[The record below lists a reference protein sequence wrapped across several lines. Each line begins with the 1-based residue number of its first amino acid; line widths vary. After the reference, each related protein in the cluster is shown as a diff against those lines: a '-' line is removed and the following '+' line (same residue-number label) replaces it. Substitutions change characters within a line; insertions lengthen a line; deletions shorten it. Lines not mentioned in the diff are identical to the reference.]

1 MRKILVLFFILFS
14 NYSLA
19 MEWSTEKITDDWEE
33 TTRTLIFSEN
43 VYPNKP
49 LEFPYQNPTVY
60 LYWDCDYG
68 DFTMRNTANNILD
81 TDIAD
86 GYNLIQHDIK
96 IDGDIK
102 SITSYQQ
109 WSSEYITLD
118 WYNNLN
124 LQSATE
130 LVVRLN
136 HYSDGYRQYTVDLS
150 NFVPINGCN

>member
-1 MRKILVLFFILFS
+1 MKKILILFFLLFS

-19 MEWSTEKITDDWEE
+19 LEWSTEKITDEWEG
-33 TTRTLIFSEN
+33 TTRTLIFSDYIN
-43 VYPNKP
+43 PNKP
-49 LEFPYQNPTVY
+49 LDFPYQNPTVY
-60 LYWDCDYG
+60 MYWDCDNG
-68 DFTMRNTANNILD
+68 GFTMRNTASNILD

-136 HYSDGYRQYTVDLS
+136 HYSDGYRQYTFDLS
-150 NFVPINGCN
+150 NFDPINGCN

>member
-1 MRKILVLFFILFS
+1 MEKILIIFFILFS

-19 MEWSTEKITDDWEE
+19 LEWSTEKITDEWEG
-33 TTRTLIFSEN
+33 TTRTLIFSDYIN
-43 VYPNKP
+43 PNKP
-49 LEFPYQNPTVY
+49 LDFPYQNPTVY
-60 LYWDCDYG
+60 MYWDCDNG
-68 DFTMRNTANNILD
+68 GFTMRNTASNILD

-102 SITSYQQ
+102 PITSYQQ
-109 WSSEYITLD
+109 WSSEFITLD

-136 HYSDGYRQYTVDLS
+136 HYSDGYRQYTFDLS
-150 NFVPINGCN
+150 NFDPINGCN

>member
-1 MRKILVLFFILFS
+1 MKKILILFFLLFS

-19 MEWSTEKITDDWEE
+19 LEWSTEKITDDWEE
-33 TTRTLIFSEN
+33 TTRTLIFSDYVN
-43 VYPNKP
+43 PNKP
-49 LEFPYQNPTVY
+49 LDFPYQNPTVY
-60 LYWDCDYG
+60 MYWDCDNG
-68 DFTMRNTANNILD
+68 GFTMRNTANNILD

-96 IDGDIK
+96 IDGDVK

-109 WSSEYITLD
+109 WNSEYITLD

-136 HYSDGYRQYTVDLS
+136 HYSDGYRQYTFDLS
-150 NFVPINGCN
+150 NFDPINGCN

>member
-1 MRKILVLFFILFS
+1 MKKILILFFILFS

-19 MEWSTEKITDDWEE
+19 LEWSTEKITDEWEG
-33 TTRTLIFSEN
+33 TTRTLIFSDYIN
-43 VYPNKP
+43 PNKP
-49 LEFPYQNPTVY
+49 LDFPYQNPTVY
-60 LYWDCDYG
+60 MYWDCDNG
-68 DFTMRNTANNILD
+68 GFTMRNTASNILD

-96 IDGDIK
+96 IDGDVK

-109 WSSEYITLD
+109 WNSEYITLD

-136 HYSDGYRQYTVDLS
+136 HYSDGYRQYTFDLS
-150 NFVPINGCN
+150 NFDPINGCN

>member
-1 MRKILVLFFILFS
+1 MKKILILFFILFS

-19 MEWSTEKITDDWEE
+19 LEWSTEKITDEWEG
-33 TTRTLIFSEN
+33 TTRTLIFSDYVN
-43 VYPNKP
+43 PNKP
-49 LEFPYQNPTVY
+49 LDFPYQNPTVY
-60 LYWDCDYG
+60 MYWDCDVG
-68 DFTMRNTANNILD
+68 GFTMRNTASNILD

-86 GYNLIQHDIK
+86 GYSLIQHDIK

-102 SITSYQQ
+102 PITSYQQ

-136 HYSDGYRQYTVDLS
+136 HYSDGYRQYTFDLS
-150 NFVPINGCN
+150 NFDHINGCY

>member
-1 MRKILVLFFILFS
+1 MKKILILFFILFS
-14 NYSLA
+14 NYSLSL
-19 MEWSTEKITDDWEE
+19 EWSTEKITDEWEG
-33 TTRTLIFSEN
+33 TTRTLIFSDYIN
-43 VYPNKP
+43 PNKP
-49 LEFPYQNPTVY
+49 LDFPYQNPTVY
-60 LYWDCDYG
+60 MYWDCDNG
-68 DFTMRNTANNILD
+68 GFTMRNTASNILD

-136 HYSDGYRQYTVDLS
+136 HYSDGYRQYTFDLS
-150 NFVPINGCN
+150 NFDPINGCN

>member
-1 MRKILVLFFILFS
+1 MKKILILFFIFFS

-19 MEWSTEKITDDWEE
+19 LEWSTEKITDDWEE
-33 TTRTLIFSEN
+33 TTRTLIFSDYIN
-43 VYPNKP
+43 PNKP
-49 LEFPYQNPTVY
+49 LGFPYQDPTVY
-60 LYWDCDYG
+60 MYWDCDNG
-68 DFTMRNTANNILD
+68 GFTMRNTANNILD

-136 HYSDGYRQYTVDLS
+136 HYSDGYRQYTFDLS
-150 NFVPINGCN
+150 NFDPINGCN

>member
-1 MRKILVLFFILFS
+1 MKKILILFFLLFS

-19 MEWSTEKITDDWEE
+19 LEWSTEKITDDWEE
-33 TTRTLIFSEN
+33 TTRTLIFSDYVN
-43 VYPNKP
+43 PNKP
-49 LEFPYQNPTVY
+49 LDFPYQNPTVY
-60 LYWDCDYG
+60 MYWDCDNG
-68 DFTMRNTANNILD
+68 GFTMRNTANNILD
-81 TDIAD
+81 SDIAD

-96 IDGDIK
+96 IDGDVK

-109 WSSEYITLD
+109 WNSEYITLD

-136 HYSDGYRQYTVDLS
+136 HYSDGYRQYTFDLS
-150 NFVPINGCN
+150 NFDPINGCN

>member
-1 MRKILVLFFILFS
+1 
-14 NYSLA
+14 
-19 MEWSTEKITDDWEE
+19 
-33 TTRTLIFSEN
+33 
-43 VYPNKP
+43 
-49 LEFPYQNPTVY
+49 
-60 LYWDCDYG
+60 
-68 DFTMRNTANNILD
+68 MRNTASNILD

-102 SITSYQQ
+102 PITSYQE
-109 WSSEYITLD
+109 WSSEFITLD

-136 HYSDGYRQYTVDLS
+136 HYSDGYRQYTFDLS
-150 NFVPINGCN
+150 NFDPINGCN

>member
-1 MRKILVLFFILFS
+1 MKKILILFFILFS

-19 MEWSTEKITDDWEE
+19 LEWSTEKITDEWEG
-33 TTRTLIFSEN
+33 TTRTLIFSDYIN
-43 VYPNKP
+43 PNKP
-49 LEFPYQNPTVY
+49 LDFPYQNPTVY
-60 LYWDCDYG
+60 MYWDCDNG
-68 DFTMRNTANNILD
+68 GFTMRNTASNILD

-136 HYSDGYRQYTVDLS
+136 HYSDGYRQYTFDLS
-150 NFVPINGCN
+150 NFDPINGCN

>member
-1 MRKILVLFFILFS
+1 MKKILILFFILFS

-19 MEWSTEKITDDWEE
+19 LEWSTEKITDEWEG
-33 TTRTLIFSEN
+33 TTRTLIFSDYVN
-43 VYPNKP
+43 PNKP
-49 LEFPYQNPTVY
+49 LDFPYQNPTVY
-60 LYWDCDYG
+60 MYWDCDNG
-68 DFTMRNTANNILD
+68 GFTMRNTASNILD

-136 HYSDGYRQYTVDLS
+136 HYSDGYRQYTFDLS
-150 NFVPINGCN
+150 NFDPINGCN

>member
-1 MRKILVLFFILFS
+1 MKKILILFFLLFS

-19 MEWSTEKITDDWEE
+19 LEWSTEKITDDWEE
-33 TTRTLIFSEN
+33 TTRTLIFSDYVN
-43 VYPNKP
+43 PNKP
-49 LEFPYQNPTVY
+49 LDFPYQNPTVY
-60 LYWDCDYG
+60 MYWDCDNG
-68 DFTMRNTANNILD
+68 GFTMRNTANNILD

-109 WSSEYITLD
+109 WNSEYITLD

-136 HYSDGYRQYTVDLS
+136 HYSDGYRQYTFDLS
-150 NFVPINGCN
+150 NFDHINGCN

>member
-1 MRKILVLFFILFS
+1 MEKILILFFILFS

-19 MEWSTEKITDDWEE
+19 LEWSTEKITDEWEG
-33 TTRTLIFSEN
+33 TTRTLIFSDYIN
-43 VYPNKP
+43 PNKP
-49 LEFPYQNPTVY
+49 LDFPYQNPTVY
-60 LYWDCDYG
+60 MYWDCDNG
-68 DFTMRNTANNILD
+68 GFTMRNTASNILD

-136 HYSDGYRQYTVDLS
+136 HYSDGYRQYTFDLS
-150 NFVPINGCN
+150 NFDPINGCN